1 VLQIA
6 YKLEKGE
13 VRNNIIPFTSSFTM
27 YIYHAYARYGYFSF
41 YTSVTSWKLFLEKI
55 VVIVQALTYILS
67 VTNFFIIYIHMHMQ
81 DVGVFLSTQ
90 GAELGTLS
98 GRHCNRSTGAP
109 LGEYLR

>member
-1 VLQIA
+1 MHMRDMDIFLSTQ
-6 YKLEKGE
+6 
-13 VRNNIIPFTSSFTM
+13 
-27 YIYHAYARYGYFSF
+27 
-41 YTSVTSWKLFLEKI
+41 SVMSWKLFLKQI

-109 LGEYLR
+109 LGGSLG